1 MAEMSKKEIR
11 KFLMQDTFTGKLA
24 TVKKDGSSHIVPIWF
39 VLDVSNKKSAGV
51 GRRGEDEDII
61 FTTNG
66 TSIKAKNIRRD
77 NRVSICVDDQTPP
90 FSFVTVYGIAKIQ
103 RCKQN
108 ELFRFA
114 TKIARRYMG
123 KDNAE
128 LYGRRNSTAGEV
140 LVRIKPKRIIAE
152 KDIAGWD

>member
-1 MAEMSKKEIR
+1 MAEMSEKEIR
-11 KFLMQDTFTGKLA
+11 RFLMQGTFTGKLA

-39 VLDVSNKKSAGV
+39 VLDDSNKNGNGDRKDG
-51 GRRGEDEDII
+51 DII

-66 TSIKAKNIRRD
+66 SSVKAKNIERD

-90 FSFVTVYGIAKIQ
+90 FSFVIVYGTAKIHHY
-103 RCKQN
+103 RQN

-114 TKIARRYMG
+114 TRIARRYMG

-128 LYGRRNSTAGEV
+128 DYGRRNSAEGEV
-140 LVRIKPKRIIAE
+140 LVRIKAKRIIAE
-152 KDIAGWD
+152 KGIAGWD